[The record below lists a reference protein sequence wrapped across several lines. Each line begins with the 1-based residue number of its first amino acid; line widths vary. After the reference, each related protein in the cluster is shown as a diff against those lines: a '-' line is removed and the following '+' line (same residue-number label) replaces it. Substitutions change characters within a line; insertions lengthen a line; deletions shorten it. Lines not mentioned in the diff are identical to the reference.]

1 MRTLKNAKL
10 LAIITAAL
18 AGALA
23 ALAGYGVATSGSGV
37 IGLIGFL
44 TVGVASLLLWLTVGA
59 SEKEARSEIAT
70 LTDGKSATEKVARE
84 GAAIIDALDRTGA
97 RIEFDLEGNILRANS
112 NFMAA
117 TGYSE
122 DEIVGR
128 HHSIFCD
135 ADYVK
140 SPEYKEFWQRL
151 GSGDFDDGKYQRF
164 AKNGDEVWLQAA
176 YSAVLDE
183 SGKPEKVIK
192 FASDITER
200 EQIAKAAAYKSAAFA
215 SVSTAL
221 IVLDAEGAVT
231 FANDG
236 ATKLFADQAD
246 GFREA
251 FAGFDPLNPVG
262 HSAAFLAASLDE
274 QSRLLRSQ
282 AEMPL
287 TTDID
292 VAGRKMELS
301 VSIVTD
307 ADGQYAGNVVE
318 IADVTDARVQDSML
332 QAFDATQALIE
343 FTPEGII
350 ENANQNFLTTVGY
363 GRDEIVG
370 QHHRMFCEAD
380 YAASREYRSFW
391 DQLAKGEAQSGKF
404 KRVGKDGSTI
414 WLQANYLPVTDGN
427 GKVFKVIKSAS
438 DITASEQAD
447 YDRKAILEA
456 VNRTQATIEFDLKG
470 RILTAN
476 DAFLATTGYQLSD
489 IVGEHHAIFCD
500 PEYAQSAEYRAF
512 WDRLGEGKADAGK
525 YCRFGKD
532 GNPIWIQAAYNP
544 VVDAEGKVVRVIKF
558 ATDITEAEKAAFDQK
573 TIRTAVDRT
582 HAVIEFN
589 MEGIVLT
596 ANDAFCSAMGY
607 SLDELVGLHHS
618 TFCDPDFVQ
627 STDYKAFWTKLGRGE
642 FDQGK
647 YQRVTK
653 SGREIIIDAAY
664 NPVLDDNGKPV
675 KVVKFCKD
683 ITETEKQAA
692 EMVFKGSA
700 LEQTTSA
707 IIMIDRDLIIQ
718 YANQSTQD
726 LFRREVDQ
734 FRQLWP
740 DFDPDQLIG
749 MCIDSFHKDPS
760 HQRRILSD
768 PTNLPFTTD
777 ISVGDMKINLSIGA
791 VMDPDGEYVGA
802 VLEWLDVTEQ
812 RTHAGMIEA
821 FDRNQAL
828 IEFDTEG
835 NVLKANDIF
844 LSTVG
849 YQESEIIGQHHRMF
863 CEPAIFNSDD
873 YKQFWTSLAGGEPQ
887 AGRFKRVSKTGDDV
901 WLQAVYTPIIDSH
914 GNTFKIVKS
923 ATDITDMELARQAEE
938 ERRARQ
944 EQEQKTIVDSLAHGL
959 DRLSEGDFTASLPA
973 DFPAEYEQLRV
984 DFTNAV
990 NKMRDAE
997 EIRLR
1002 TSEEQEMVVDSLAT
1016 GMERLSNGVLTYRI
1030 EDAFPGDYDR
1040 LRALFNDTTGR
1051 LCDVIQS
1058 ITSTATN
1065 LKTGSSDIAQAA
1077 DDLSKRT
1084 ESQAATLEETAA
1096 ALDEITATVKQTADG
1111 AKEVNNVASETRA
1124 EAKASGDVVR
1134 NAVSAMGEIEKSSAQ
1149 ISQIIGVI
1157 DDIAFQT
1164 NLLAL
1169 NAGVE
1174 AARAGDAGRGF
1185 AVVAQE
1191 VRALAQR
1198 SSEAAKEIKEL
1209 ISTSSAQVAEGV
1221 DLVGG
1226 AGTALGDIVE
1236 RVENVSAL
1244 VSEIAASAQEQSIS
1258 LGEVNDAM
1266 NKMDQVTQQNAAMV
1280 EESTASSH
1288 ALARASNM
1296 LIDRVAHFQVGATT
1310 DVPANDTLSANTP
1323 EASVGSDGEPP
1334 VVQQRQAAQ
1343 AFFAGTGGAAEELE
1357 PTDDDWEEF

>member
-1 MRTLKNAKL
+1 MRNLKTTKFVAVFGAVLAVAIALVSGLGVAGSASGVLSLVGGIVLALMGVGIFLMIGSAEKDAKNAISQLTEGKQT
-10 LAIITAAL
+10 ADTAAREGD
-18 AGALA
+18 AVLA
-23 ALAGYGVATSGSGV
+23 AL
-37 IGLIGFL
+37 
-44 TVGVASLLLWLTVGA
+44 
-59 SEKEARSEIAT
+59 E
-70 LTDGKSATEKVARE
+70 
-84 GAAIIDALDRTGA
+84 RTRA
-97 RIEFDLEGNILRANS
+97 RIEFDLEGNILRAND
-112 NFMAA
+112 NFLAA
-117 TGYSE
+117 TGYTE

-128 HHSIFCD
+128 HHAIFCD
-135 ADYVK
+135 PEYAK
-140 SPEYKEFWQRL
+140 SPEYKDFWERL
-151 GSGDFDDGKYQRF
+151 GRGEFEAGKYQRF
-164 AKNGDEVWLQAA
+164 TKSGDEIWLQAS
-176 YSAVLDE
+176 YSAVLDD
-183 SGKPEKVIK
+183 SGKPIKVIK
-192 FASDITER
+192 FATDITAMEKVA
-200 EQIAKAAAYKSAAFA
+200 QVADYKSAAFA

-221 IVLDAEGAVT
+221 IVLDAEGVIT
-231 FANDG
+231 FANHG
-236 ATKLFADQAD
+236 AAKLFNEHADE
-246 GFREA
+246 FRA
-251 FAGFDPLNPVG
+251 TFASFDPANPLGQTIVF
-262 HSAAFLAASLDE
+262 AAATLDE
-274 QSRLLRSQ
+274 QQRLISS
-282 AEMPL
+282 L
-287 TTDID
+287 TETPYITDID
-292 VAGRKMELS
+292 VGARKIELS
-301 VSIVTD
+301 ISVVKD
-307 ADGQYAGNVVE
+307 AEGAYAGNVIE
-318 IADVTDARVQDSML
+318 IADVTDSRVQDSML
-332 QAFDATQALIE
+332 EAFDATQALIE

-350 ENANQNFLTTVGY
+350 ENANENFLNTVGY
-363 GRDEIVG
+363 ARDEILG
-370 QHHRMFCEAD
+370 QHHRMFCEPT
-380 YAASREYRSFW
+380 YAASGEYRAFW
-391 DQLAKGEAQSGKF
+391 ESLARGDSQSGKF
-404 KRVGKDGSTI
+404 KRAGKDGSTI

-427 GKVFKVIKSAS
+427 GEVFKVIKSAA
-438 DITASEQAD
+438 DITASELAD

-456 VNRTQATIEFDLKG
+456 VDRTQATIEFDLKG

-476 DAFLATTGYQLSD
+476 ESFLKTTGYDLSD
-489 IVGEHHAIFCD
+489 ILGQHHSMFCD
-500 PEYAQSAEYRAF
+500 PEYAQSAEYHAF
-512 WDRLGEGKADAGK
+512 WERLGEGKHDAGK
-525 YCRFGKD
+525 YCRYGKD
-532 GNPIWIQAAYNP
+532 GEPIWIQAAYNP
-544 VVDAEGKVVRVIKF
+544 VVDAEGQVVRVIKF
-558 ATDITEAEKAAFDQK
+558 ATDITAAEKAAFDQK
-573 TIRTAVDRT
+573 TIRSAVDRT

-596 ANDAFCSAMGY
+596 ANEAFCAAMGY

-618 TFCDPDFVQ
+618 TFCKEDYAQ

-647 YQRVTK
+647 YTRVTK

-664 NPVLDDNGKPV
+664 NPVTDDTGKAV

-683 ITETEKQAA
+683 ITEIEKQAA
-692 EMVFKGSA
+692 DMIFKGSA

-726 LFRREVDQ
+726 LFRREAEQ
-734 FRQLWP
+734 FRQIWP
-740 DFDPDQLIG
+740 DFDPDKLMG

-760 HQRRILSD
+760 HQRRILAD

-791 VMDPDGEYVGA
+791 VMDPAGEYVGA

-821 FDRNQAL
+821 FDRNQAV
-828 IEFDTEG
+828 IEFDVEG
-835 NVLKANDIF
+835 NILKANENF

-849 YQESEIIGQHHRMF
+849 YDEAEVVGSHHRMF
-863 CEPAIFNSDD
+863 CETALANSAE
-873 YKQFWTSLAGGEPQ
+873 YKQFWTDLANGEPQ
-887 AGRFKRVSKTGDDV
+887 AGRFKRINKAGNEI
-901 WLQAVYTPIIDSH
+901 WLQATYTPIIDSH
-914 GNTFKIVKS
+914 GKAFKVVKS
-923 ATDITDMELARQAEE
+923 ATDITEAELAQQADE

-959 DRLSEGDFTASLPA
+959 DRLSEGDFTASLPEE
-973 DFPAEYEQLRV
+973 FPAEYEQLRV

-990 NKMRDAE
+990 SKMRDAE

-1002 TSEEQEMVVDSLAT
+1002 TADEQATVVDSLAE
-1016 GMERLSNGVLTYRI
+1016 GMQRLSDGVLTYRI
-1030 EDAFPGDYDR
+1030 EDVFPGEYDR
-1040 LRALFNDTTGR
+1040 LRALFNDTTSR
-1051 LCDVIQS
+1051 LCDVMES
-1058 ITSTATN
+1058 ISSTATT
-1065 LKTGSSDIAQAA
+1065 LKTGSSDISQAA

-1280 EESTASSH
+1280 EQSTASSH

-1296 LIDRVAHFQVGATT
+1296 LIDRVAHFQVGSSSDA
-1310 DVPANDTLSANTP
+1310 PANDVFAGSAA
-1323 EASVGSDGEPP
+1323 EATDGEPP

-1343 AFFAGTGGAAEELE
+1343 AFFAGAGGAAEQLE
-1357 PTDDDWEEF
+1357 PADDDWEEF